1 VKRFQRS
8 CGRLAAGF
16 LAFGLAAASAAP
28 PGAWR
33 VDPQATQIHWEAMH
47 FGTSTSRGR
56 FEQFD
61 VQLGFD
67 PQARQGELAVTVNT
81 ASVTTGLAPF
91 DQVLRGS
98 FMFAAADHPQA
109 WYIARQFEFEGDRLV
124 AVRGELTL
132 RGTSRGLTLR
142 ALRFGCG
149 RTDAGEPVCGGDFE
163 GELRRSD
170 FGINYALPF
179 GADRVR
185 LFVSVQARR
194 PY

>member
-1 VKRFQRS
+1 VKRFPPS
-8 CGRLAAGF
+8 WSRLVAG
-16 LAFGLAAASAAP
+16 LLTFGLAAAHAAP

-67 PQARQGELAVTVNT
+67 PQTRQGELAVTVNT

-91 DQVLRGS
+91 DQVLRGG
-98 FMFAAADHPQA
+98 FMLDATSHPQA
-109 WYIARQFEFEGDRLV
+109 WYVARQFEFDGDRLV

-142 ALRFGCG
+142 ALRFGC
-149 RTDAGEPVCGGDFE
+149 RSADAGERVCGGDFE

-194 PY
+194 P